1 MTIEACSPLQVE
13 KDQPCWPPLERK
25 AGEPMRM
32 TRGVGFHRFVL
43 DTDSRS
49 VDEYRHLEERSYHD
63 SKDWLWVNNLWEIL
77 AEEKQILR

>member
-1 MTIEACSPLQVE
+1 
-13 KDQPCWPPLERK
+13 
-25 AGEPMRM
+25 M

>member
-1 MTIEACSPLQVE
+1 
-13 KDQPCWPPLERK
+13 
-25 AGEPMRM
+25 M

-49 VDEYRHLEERSYHD
+49 VYEYGRLEERSHND
-63 SKDWLWVNNLWEIL
+63 SKDWLCVNNLWEIL